1 METSEK
7 NLGKTLYIVNKYDKK
22 IIEGKIIFAEEDTH
36 NGKPFMRYKVAVNEG
51 ESIFGKYL
59 TLDTYHYKNSYRWST
74 YNFYFVKEQA
84 EARLAQ
90 LKLNEEK
97 EQIRRL
103 NTVNRNVVLEVD
115 DIKGC
120 SRNEVLNILLA
131 EKLACNIFN
140 QSQYKQLLNT
150 IDELLNIANN
160 ADSLIFK
167 AQVAY
172 KDFNSLRKDLIYV
185 NPNDLTFN
193 FVGNICLN
201 KLKKASLYIRYAN
214 NGFRLSINIK
224 KWKKFF
230 HINKPVEQIETENI
244 NEENQEIH

>member
-1 METSEK
+1 MKTSK
-7 NLGKTLYIVNKYDKK
+7 KHLGKTVYIVNKYYKQ
-22 IIEGKIIFAEEDTH
+22 IVEGKIMLAEEDPH
-36 NGKPFMRYKVAVNEG
+36 FGKPFMRYRVAINDRGYGFG
-51 ESIFGKYL
+51 EYL
-59 TLDTYHYKNSYRWST
+59 TLDIYQYKNTYKWST
-74 YNFYFVKEQA
+74 YNFYFTKEQA

-90 LKLNEEK
+90 LKRNEEK

-103 NTVNRNVVLEVD
+103 NTVTRNVVLGVD
-115 DIKGC
+115 DIKGR

-131 EKLACNIFN
+131 EKLACDIFN
-140 QSQYKQLLNT
+140 QSQYKQLLNS
-150 IDELLNIANN
+150 IDELLNIVNN

-167 AQVAY
+167 AHVAY
-172 KDFNSLRKDLIYV
+172 KDFNSLREGLIYV

-193 FVGNICLN
+193 FTGSICLN

-214 NGFRLSINIK
+214 NMFRLSINIK

-230 HINKPVEQIETENI
+230 YINEPIEQIENENI